1 MFLENLTFTE
11 KIQTEGS
18 TKHNLTSQYV
28 SLEWCNNSTE
38 YGKSVTDYSDPLPPQ
53 RRGILY

>member
-1 MFLENLTFTE
+1 M
-11 KIQTEGS
+11 QTAGG

-28 SLEWCNNSTE
+28 SLEWCNNFTD
-38 YGKSVTDYSDPLPPQ
+38 YGKSLEDYSDPLPPQ